1 MKRAI
6 QTSFPLLSLLAVG
19 CPPPASQPAPPP
31 RLEPDP
37 APAAAAEGWSE
48 LAPTT
53 SDARIQR
60 AAAARD
66 ALGGLLKKRLL
77 AAIQEGGPVKAV
89 AVCQETAPQIAREVR
104 AETGVS
110 VGRTSFRVRNPDN
123 APPAWTA
130 PYVEERRATPLLLA
144 GPQGS
149 LRALYPLKLA
159 PLCVNCHG
167 DPATFSPEL
176 QAALGERYPSD
187 QATGFSPGDLRG
199 WFWVEVPGS

>member
-6 QTSFPLLSLLAVG
+6 QTSLPVLCLLAIG
-19 CPPPASQPAPPP
+19 CPPPANQPAPPP
-31 RLEPDP
+31 RLEADP
-37 APAAAAEGWSE
+37 APVVAEGWSE

-53 SDARIQR
+53 SDARTQR

-66 ALGGLLKKRLL
+66 ALGRLKQRLL
-77 AAIQEGGPVKAV
+77 AAIQQGGPVEAV
-89 AVCQETAPQIAREVR
+89 AVCQEAAPQIAREVR

-144 GPQGS
+144 GPKGS

-176 QAALGERYPSD
+176 KAALGERYPAD